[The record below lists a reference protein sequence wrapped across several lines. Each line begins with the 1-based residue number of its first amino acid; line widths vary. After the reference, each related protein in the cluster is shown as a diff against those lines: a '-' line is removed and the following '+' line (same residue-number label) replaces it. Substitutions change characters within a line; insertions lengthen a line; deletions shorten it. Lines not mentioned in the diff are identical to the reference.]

1 MLVSLA
7 SFEMVGNGYQHF
19 FLNYKD
25 TKYYLYIMA
34 KAAKK
39 KVTKLRAKKYEEK
52 VTFDG
57 TFEQMIGISIT
68 GAGAKPKK
76 KTTIKTKE

>member
-1 MLVSLA
+1 
-7 SFEMVGNGYQHF
+7 
-19 FLNYKD
+19 
-25 TKYYLYIMA
+25 MA